1 MFTKRT
7 GKWGDSWFV
16 ASLDDDNA
24 NLPVELLLESN
35 NMRKLEILN
44 DLHKGDMVI
53 LKNEYPHMSYS
64 PDRKPDAIFVEGIYP
79 HHIVLRLEYQ
89 DGSFCE
95 SISNSTLI
103 STNISISKA
112 ENRSVIR

>member
-16 ASLDDDNA
+16 ASLDDDTNI
-24 NLPVELLLESN
+24 PVELLLASN
-35 NMRKLEILN
+35 NMRKLEVLK
-44 DLHKGDMVI
+44 DLQKGDGVI

-64 PDRKPDAIFVEGIYP
+64 ADRKPDAIFVEGIYP

-95 SISNSTLI
+95 SISNSTII
-103 STNISISKA
+103 STDISISKA